1 LTFRACP
8 GQQLR
13 VPPRAVPGG
22 RDVPDLTTGQLSKLH
37 LERYL
42 VHRSSRVSAQLSPS
56 TVRRIKACLSGF
68 FACGLGGVR
77 AFQLVALGYVLTVSR
92 RL

>member
-1 LTFRACP
+1 
-8 GQQLR
+8 
-13 VPPRAVPGG
+13 
-22 RDVPDLTTGQLSKLH
+22 
-37 LERYL
+37 